1 MTWGPKGKRT
11 AAQSPTIF
19 MTSAEAIAA
28 ELGQRCY
35 RKRSHQ
41 PLLGGRAGPAARY
54 PEELC
59 EAICRGLLNH
69 LDWKGKEV
77 KPLMRFT
84 EKNIDQVRVILY
96 GQKSTKPTQKTSD
109 DAHEDREEAV
119 RAWDDITGEELDRK
133 ALRQAR
139 PKELGYT
146 RNKNV
151 WGNMRGKDAQARGLK
166 ILRTRWIDINTED
179 EDNVDIRS
187 RLVAKEMNKGQEE
200 RLFAATQ
207 PEEALR
213 MLVSRAATITSKRKM
228 GESVI
233 MINKV
238 ARAFFEARITRE
250 VYRTAQGRHDRR
262 RHQIR

>member
-1 MTWGPKGKRT
+1 
-11 AAQSPTIF
+11 
-19 MTSAEAIAA
+19 
-28 ELGQRCY
+28 
-35 RKRSHQ
+35 
-41 PLLGGRAGPAARY
+41 
-54 PEELC
+54 
-59 EAICRGLLNH
+59 

-262 RHQIR
+262 RHQIRQRRDNIAYELVWNTGHSGELPEGSEGAYDQDPICAGPVQPLHILAWGKRLEDTSTRR